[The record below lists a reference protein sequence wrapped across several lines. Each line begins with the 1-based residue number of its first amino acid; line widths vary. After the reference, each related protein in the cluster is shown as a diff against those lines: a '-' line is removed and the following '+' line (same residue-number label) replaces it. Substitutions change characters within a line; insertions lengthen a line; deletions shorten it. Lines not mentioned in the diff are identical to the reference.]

1 MPRWTEISKTMN
13 FFFPA
18 SMSHVLFGQGGQL
31 GGEKGGPWLLALPCS
46 MEFGKFPMESEES
59 VRKSVD
65 VKKCHPRQKGKTI
78 ITVTTNGI
86 VGIRLKRKNK

>member
-1 MPRWTEISKTMN
+1 
-13 FFFPA
+13 
-18 SMSHVLFGQGGQL
+18 
-31 GGEKGGPWLLALPCS
+31 

-65 VKKCHPRQKGKTI
+65 VKKCHPHQKGKTI

>member
-1 MPRWTEISKTMN
+1 
-13 FFFPA
+13 
-18 SMSHVLFGQGGQL
+18 
-31 GGEKGGPWLLALPCS
+31 
-46 MEFGKFPMESEES
+46 MEFGKFQMESEES

-65 VKKCHPRQKGKTI
+65 VKKRYPCQNGKTI